1 MQQYTREIQRSFQT
15 GPHAELGLR
24 LGNGAVRL
32 CGEDRQDV
40 TVFARATFLAE
51 SDEAAAAVVRALEAG
66 FRQDGSHL
74 RAHLPDIDGGL
85 LSNLLRGPIGEGGR
99 LEVDLEVAAPHDTS
113 AEVHVVNGHVAARG
127 ISGDSTIHIVNGP
140 LELEDIG
147 GEVTVRLING
157 RASLLRIGGD
167 VSVTLTSGPL
177 RIEGAAGDVNF
188 AVVNA
193 QVSVTDPDADVSG
206 RAVNGTIELTGRITG
221 DVSLENAHGS
231 IVLNA
236 PADSR
241 FELDA
246 TSQLGSV
253 DSELSVRDESHGHGG
268 HLPSVSLRSQTGNIS
283 LRALDPAG
291 ATQTPAQPV

>member
-1 MQQYTREIQRSFQT
+1 
-15 GPHAELGLR
+15 
-24 LGNGAVRL
+24 
-32 CGEDRQDV
+32 
-40 TVFARATFLAE
+40 
-51 SDEAAAAVVRALEAG
+51 
-66 FRQDGSHL
+66 
-74 RAHLPDIDGGL
+74 
-85 LSNLLRGPIGEGGR
+85 
-99 LEVDLEVAAPHDTS
+99 
-113 AEVHVVNGHVAARG
+113 VNGHVAARG

-140 LELEDIG
+140 LELEGIG

-157 RASLLRIGGD
+157 RASLQGIGGD

-206 RAVNGTIELTGRITG
+206 RAVNGTIEVTGRITG

-231 IVLNA
+231 IVLNV

-253 DSELSVRDESHGHGG
+253 DSELPVRDESRGHGD
-268 HLPSVSLRSQTGNIS
+268 HSPSVSLRSQTGNIS
-283 LRALDPAG
+283 LRALDSAG